1 MYNGYYYGFDM
12 TYLVLVVP
20 ALLIALIAQIQVKSA
35 FSRYARVRCTSGLTG
50 AQAAQ
55 RILQANGIT
64 DVRIEH
70 ISGKLTDHFDPQAK
84 VIRLSDE
91 VYGVASIAAVGV
103 AAHEAGHAVQYA
115 TDYAPIRIRAAIIPA
130 TRIGSNLS
138 WPLLI
143 AGLIFN
149 WSVLVWAGI
158 LLFGLV
164 TVFQLATLP
173 VEFNASRRALAA
185 IESRNLL
192 TDDELRGARSVLRAA
207 AMTYAAALQKHL
219 TTWGFDVRCAEDF
232 RNVLTECTAFD
243 PQLVLL
249 DITLPFYNGYH
260 WCQEL
265 RRVSNVPVVFISSA
279 SDNMN
284 IVMAMN
290 MGGDDFI
297 AKPFDLNV
305 LLAKIQAILRRTY
318 DFAAPAPTLEHR
330 GAVLNTADASL
341 MYQGQRIELT
351 KNDYRILQT
360 LLERKGSVV
369 SRETLMEKLWE
380 TDSFVDENTLTVNI
394 ARLRRKLEAAGLSDY
409 ITTTKGLGY
418 LIE

>member
-1 MYNGYYYGFDM
+1 MH
-12 TYLVLVVP
+12 
-20 ALLIALIAQIQVKSA
+20 
-35 FSRYARVRCTSGLTG
+35 
-50 AQAAQ
+50 
-55 RILQANGIT
+55 RIFIVE
-64 DVRIEH
+64 D
-70 ISGKLTDHFDPQAK
+70 D
-84 VIRLSDE
+84 
-91 VYGVASIAAVGV
+91 
-103 AAHEAGHAVQYA
+103 
-115 TDYAPIRIRAAIIPA
+115 AAI
-130 TRIGSNLS
+130 
-138 WPLLI
+138 
-143 AGLIFN
+143 
-149 WSVLVWAGI
+149 
-158 LLFGLV
+158 
-164 TVFQLATLP
+164 
-173 VEFNASRRALAA
+173 
-185 IESRNLL
+185 
-192 TDDELRGARSVLRAA
+192 
-207 AMTYAAALQKHL
+207 AAALQKHL

-232 RNVLTECTAFD
+232 RNVLAECTAFD

-265 RRVSNVPVVFISSA
+265 RRVSNVPVVFLSSA

-330 GAVLNTADASL
+330 GDVLNTADASL
-341 MYQGQRIELT
+341 TYQGQRIELT

-394 ARLRRKLEAAGLSDY
+394 ARLRRKLEAAGLPDY
-409 ITTTKGLGY
+409 ITTKKGLGY

>member
-207 AMTYAAALQKHL
+207 AMTYVAALL
-219 TTWGFDVRCAEDF
+219 VSFA
-232 RNVLTECTAFD
+232 
-243 PQLVLL
+243 QL
-249 DITLPFYNGYH
+249 
-260 WCQEL
+260 L

-409 ITTTKGLGY
+409 ITTKKGLGY

>member
-1 MYNGYYYGFDM
+1 MYKI
-12 TYLVLVVP
+12 
-20 ALLIALIAQIQVKSA
+20 LIVEDDNTIAERLASHLKKWNYKTVC
-35 FSRYARVRCTSGLTG
+35 VRDFK
-50 AQAAQ
+50 
-55 RILQANGIT
+55 N
-64 DVRIEH
+64 VME
-70 ISGKLTDHFDPQAK
+70 
-84 VIRLSDE
+84 
-91 VYGVASIAAVGV
+91 
-103 AAHEAGHAVQYA
+103 
-115 TDYAPIRIRAAIIPA
+115 
-130 TRIGSNLS
+130 
-138 WPLLI
+138 
-143 AGLIFN
+143 
-149 WSVLVWAGI
+149 
-158 LLFGLV
+158 
-164 TVFQLATLP
+164 
-173 VEFNASRRALAA
+173 EFKK
-185 IESRNLL
+185 
-192 TDDELRGARSVLRAA
+192 T
-207 AMTYAAALQKHL
+207 
-219 TTWGFDVRCAEDF
+219 
-232 RNVLTECTAFD
+232 D
-243 PQLVLL
+243 PQLVIL
-249 DITLPFYNGYH
+249 DIGLPFYNGFY
-260 WCQEL
+260 WCQEIRKL
-265 RRVSNVPVVFISSA
+265 SNVPIIFLSSMN
-279 SDNMN
+279 DNMN

-409 ITTTKGLGY
+409 ITTKKGLGY